1 MLVLLDFQLAPSL
14 TGCRAKPYP
23 LAARRSDQRVKIR
36 RLKTLG
42 IALSLS
48 SIAAILG
55 IVFYLLPKNTLPSG
69 NRIADYVVLN
79 DTLFALK
86 KQAWLKKIGIK
97 LPDFDEDNDKLRLV
111 TIDEASL
118 LPETKDGKGGFGQFP
133 WDRRVH
139 AKLLD
144 RLRKAHAKVVA
155 FDVNFLEPAREPAQ
169 DVALAA
175 AMKQMPTIL
184 SYNVAVTTGSLLT
197 SNPVAPLLSKVTA
210 GQGSTTVDN
219 PGGWLVG
226 QYLEIDST
234 DDVTHKVTGYPS
246 LANATVSYA
255 LGTKIQP
262 LDDWDAKF
270 GNERIPL
277 DGSGYFLMLPFQ
289 TTEYVDQA
297 ETNGLASRAGA
308 VRETMNFA
316 QTVPFADALRFDDDT
331 MKAFAE
337 NRIILV
343 GITAQALGDFI
354 LTPNGRFPGVFSNLR
369 FMDQLITKKFIRRV
383 PVALDIILIILMPL
397 LIGFLV
403 TQLKAGVGIG
413 IALAS
418 AFLYTIVSMGVYAYT
433 LHWMNLIHVDA
444 AIVMSALFV
453 ALYRVVTE
461 GADKRAIRDMFGK
474 HVSPKI
480 VSQMLDN
487 DDPKSALNL
496 QGKRVRVTIFYS
508 DIRGFTAMSEKM
520 TAEQIYGQL
529 NEYFE
534 EMCQIVFKYDGYVDK
549 FIGDCLMA
557 VFSAPNP
564 QEDDAYRA
572 VLCAFEQQQKILEMA
587 TAWAG
592 EGRKVF
598 TVGMGL
604 NTGEVVMGNLGSNDR
619 MNYTVIGDAVN
630 TAARLYNVAKGGQT
644 IISEYT
650 YEEVKDR
657 FIVNELQP
665 VFVKGKELS
674 LRNFEVIEPL
684 LPGQPNTSV
693 LLDPTVI
700 HEAAIAA
707 DH

>member
-1 MLVLLDFQLAPSL
+1 
-14 TGCRAKPYP
+14 
-23 LAARRSDQRVKIR
+23 VKIR
-36 RLKTLG
+36 RIKTLG
-42 IALSLS
+42 IALALS
-48 SIAAILG
+48 TIGAILG
-55 IVFYLLPKNTLPSG
+55 IVFYLLPKNTLPSA

-79 DTLFALK
+79 DTLFALRN
-86 KQAWLKKIGIK
+86 QAWLKKVGIK
-97 LPDFDEDNDKLRLV
+97 LPDFDEDNDMLRLV

-118 LPETKDGKGGFGQFP
+118 NPQTKDGKGGFGQFP

-139 AKLLD
+139 ARLLE
-144 RLRKAHAKVVA
+144 RLAKAHAKVVA
-155 FDVNFLEPAREPAQ
+155 FDVNFLEPARVPAE

-175 AMKQMPTIL
+175 AMRKMPTIL

-197 SNPVAPLLSKVTA
+197 SNPVAPLLRQVTA

-234 DDVTHKVTGYPS
+234 DSKGKVTPYPS

-255 LGTKIQP
+255 LGKKIKP
-262 LDDWDAKF
+262 LNDWDAELGDEK
-270 GNERIPL
+270 IPL

-289 TTEYVDQA
+289 TTEFVDQA

-308 VRETMNFA
+308 VRETMHFA
-316 QTVPFADALRFDDDT
+316 QTVPFVDALKFDDDT

-337 NRIILV
+337 NRIVLV

-369 FMDQLITKKFIRRV
+369 FMDQLLTRKFIRRV
-383 PVALDIILIILMPL
+383 PVALDLFLIILMPL

-403 TQLKAGVGIG
+403 TQLKASVGIG

-418 AFLYTIVSMGVYAYT
+418 AFVYTIISIAVYAYT

-444 AIVMSALFV
+444 AIVISALFV

-474 HVSPKI
+474 HVSPEI
-480 VSQMLDN
+480 VSQMLEH

-520 TAEQIYGQL
+520 TPEQIYGQL

-534 EMCQIVFKYDGYVDK
+534 EMCTIVFKYHGYVDK

-564 QEDDAYRA
+564 QEDDAYKA
-572 VLCAFEQQQKILEMA
+572 CMCAWEQQQKILEMA
-587 TAWAG
+587 AAWIG
-592 EGRKVF
+592 EGRQAF

-604 NTGEVVMGNLGSNDR
+604 NTGEVVMGNLGSSDR
-619 MNYTVIGDAVN
+619 MNYTVIGDNVN

-665 VFVKGKELS
+665 VFVKGKELP
-674 LRNFEVIEPL
+674 LRNFELVEPL
-684 LPGQPNTSV
+684 MPGQPNTSKI
-693 LLDPTVI
+693 LDQSIV
-700 HEAAIAA
+700 HEAAVAA

>member
-1 MLVLLDFQLAPSL
+1 MLDLLDPQATRCL
-14 TGCRAKPYP
+14 TECRAKPYP
-23 LAARRSDQRVKIR
+23 PATRRSDQRVKIR

-42 IALSLS
+42 IALAL
-48 SIAAILG
+48 AAVAAALG
-55 IVFYLLPKNTLPSG
+55 IVFYDLPKNALPSA
-69 NRIADYVVLN
+69 NRIADFVVIN
-79 DTLFALK
+79 DSLFWAREQK
-86 KQAWLKKIGIK
+86 WLRAVGIK
-97 LPDFDEDNDKLRLV
+97 LPDLDEDNDQLRLV
-111 TIDEASL
+111 TMDESSL
-118 LPETKDGKGGFGQFP
+118 LPPSKGGFGQFP
-133 WDRRVH
+133 WDRRVY

-144 RLRKAHAKVVA
+144 RLAKAHARVVT
-155 FDVNFLEPAREPAQ
+155 FDIALLDPARNPEE
-169 DVALAA
+169 DTVFAA
-175 AMKQMPTIL
+175 AMHRMPTIL
-184 SYNVAVTTGSLLT
+184 GYSIGTTQGGDSRLT
-197 SNPVAPLLSKVTA
+197 INGVAPVLSAATA
-210 GQGSTTVDN
+210 AQGSTTVDN

-226 QYLEIDST
+226 QYLSITEEGANGKTID
-234 DDVTHKVTGYPS
+234 HPS
-246 LANATVSYA
+246 LSGATVA
-255 LGTKIQP
+255 FAQNKKILPIDAWNARLGD
-262 LDDWDAKF
+262 L
-270 GNERIPL
+270 EIPL
-277 DGSGYFLMLPFQ
+277 DGDGYLLMLPFQ
-289 TTEYVDQA
+289 TREFVDQA
-297 ETNGLASRAGA
+297 ETNGLSSRAGA
-308 VRETMNFA
+308 VRETMGFA
-316 QTVPFADALRFDDDT
+316 QTSPFPDVMKFDDET

-337 NRIILV
+337 NRIIVV
-343 GITAQALGDFI
+343 GATAQAMGDFI

-369 FMDQLITKKFIRRV
+369 FMDQLLSHHFIRRV
-383 PVALDIILIILMPL
+383 PVAVDIGLIILMPL
-397 LIGFLV
+397 LVGFLV
-403 TQLKAGVGIG
+403 TQLKPSIGIA

-418 AFLYTIVSMGVYAYT
+418 AFLYTIVAIGIYAYT
-433 LHWMNLIHVDA
+433 LHWMNLVHVNS
-444 AIVMSALFV
+444 AIVMAALFV

-480 VSQMLDN
+480 VSQMLDH

-534 EMCQIVFKYDGYVDK
+534 EMCKIVFKYDGYVDK

-557 VFSAPNP
+557 VFSAPTP

-587 TAWAG
+587 AAWAG

-604 NTGEVVMGNLGSNDR
+604 NTGEVVMGNLGSNER
-619 MNYTVIGDAVN
+619 MNYTVIGDSVN

-665 VFVKGKELS
+665 VFVKGKELP

-693 LLDPTVI
+693 LLDPSLI